1 MGDRGRGWK
10 DINIMEGTS
19 ACVGASV
26 NQHLGAGGQAR
37 GETERVSR
45 KGQVS
50 PRDLCLA
57 LVHRHSD
64 ILTKYKKANKAL
76 PGNSGIF
83 YRLVNPVSLDGTS
96 SKQFLCNPSSSSLTC
111 SESAQPSKG
120 RVPTTRQYTCLKLAP
135 QSSTRRTP
143 NLILQSSG
151 RCHVCF

>member
-1 MGDRGRGWK
+1 MMGDRGRGWK

-37 GETERVSR
+37 GKTERVSR

-64 ILTKYKKANKAL
+64 ILAKYKKANKAL
-76 PGNSGIF
+76 PGNSAIF

-96 SKQFLCNPSSSSLTC
+96 LKQFLCNPSLPHPSLAL
-111 SESAQPSKG
+111 SQLSLQKAEFQQEG
-120 RVPTTRQYTCLKLAP
+120 N
-135 QSSTRRTP
+135 TP
-143 NLILQSSG
+143 A
-151 RCHVCF
+151 